1 MFLDCMA
8 SNPSAFL
15 EFPKF
20 PNPHGPWKF
29 KIQLQTISSHPSR
42 SSWHPGEIAD
52 LPGTPQ
58 RLRWWWFKRSCQPL
72 APCTDFHWNSKSMIN
87 FFRFSGLSL
96 GKCCSSWAQAIGTGV
111 CWNLNCSLIQ
121 SAIFVHENLGAIS
134 ISHCKLGHAE
144 DMAPANLAAAS
155 AAFAVVNPGTVAAVA
170 MLGFQHWGEMAAG
183 WWAVSSFHLGRHV
196 VELLV
201 QLVLKVHVIQSHSCV
216 S

>member
-1 MFLDCMA
+1 MFLDRMA

-20 PNPHGPWKF
+20 PIRMDHGSLRYFKF
-29 KIQLQTISSHPSR
+29 QLQTISSHPSR
-42 SSWHPGEIAD
+42 SSWHPEEIAD

-72 APCTDFHWNSKSMIN
+72 TPCTDFHWNSIHDQLLSILRTQFGQMLFQLSTSHRNWCLLKLELFADPIWHFPLQTRPCRGHGTCKFGSCLGCIRGGKSWH
-87 FFRFSGLSL
+87 RGSR
-96 GKCCSSWAQAIGTGV
+96 
-111 CWNLNCSLIQ
+111 
-121 SAIFVHENLGAIS
+121 
-134 ISHCKLGHAE
+134 GH
-144 DMAPANLAAAS
+144 
-155 AAFAVVNPGTVAAVA
+155 V
-170 MLGFQHWGEMAAG
+170 GFPPPGEMAAA

-201 QLVLKVHVIQSHSCV
+201 QLILKVHVIQSHSCV